1 MEISEII
8 KEFKEIGVM
17 DNLNIFL
24 VTSKKSIDKKEID
37 IIKEFK
43 NNEYQEV
50 FNFRENDKEAIFF
63 NNLRTPEVKTTLE
76 KLKALLK
83 VIQNLEG
90 KKGKKFLND
99 FVSYWIK
106 KDEPIFII
114 SLNYVGVIA
123 PRIENE

>member
-1 MEISEII
+1 MKTEDLIR
-8 KEFKEIGVM
+8 EFKEIGVM

-37 IIKEFK
+37 IIKELK
-43 NNEYQEV
+43 NNKYQEV
-50 FNFRENDKEAIFF
+50 FNFAEKDINAVFF
-63 NNLRTPEVKTTLE
+63 DDLHTIEVKTTLE

-90 KKGKKFLND
+90 KKGKKFYD